1 MAPVHTDVLVIG
13 AGAAG
18 LATAIFSRRS
28 SRALRVLL
36 VDGARRPGAKILVS
50 GGGRCNVTNRRV
62 TERDF
67 SGSSPASIR
76 RVLKSLPVERTVA
89 FFEELGVRLH
99 EEPLGKLF
107 PDSNRARD
115 VLEALLAE
123 ATRVGVSRLDGHRV
137 HSVSVDGQGFSVQAG
152 DEVIAA
158 RSVVL
163 ATGGQSLPKS
173 GSDGGGFDL
182 ARALGHTIVPPV
194 PALVPL
200 VLDAASALPFADL
213 AGITHEVEI
222 TVWID
227 GRVDTRICGSLL
239 WTHVGVSGPAAL
251 DVSRHWARATAAGV
265 PVALTLSACPGARFE
280 TMDADLQARCTER
293 PRAEVH
299 TILSTLVP
307 SALSATLLRTLG
319 IDAHTAAGALSRTA
333 RRELAHALTEW
344 PLPVV
349 GTRGYNHAEVTA
361 GGVPL
366 AEVHPSTLESRI
378 CPGLFFAGEVLD
390 VDGRLGGFNFQWA
403 WASAHVAAHGLMTRA
418 HAHAPAPRAPGAQE
432 DTA

>member
-1 MAPVHTDVLVIG
+1 MRTDVLVIG

-18 LATAIFSRRS
+18 LATAIFTRRS
-28 SRALRVLL
+28 SRALHVLL

-50 GGGRCNVTNRRV
+50 GGGRCNVTNRTV

-107 PDSNRARD
+107 PDSNRARE
-115 VLEALLAE
+115 VLEALLRE
-123 ATRVGVSRLDGHRV
+123 ADRVGVSRLDGHRV
-137 HSVSVDGQGFSVQAG
+137 RRVSADGHGFSVEAG
-152 DEVIAA
+152 DTVIAA

-182 ARALGHTIVPPV
+182 ARTLGHTIVPPV

-200 VLDAASALPFADL
+200 VLDPASRLPFAEL
-213 AGITHEVEI
+213 SGVTHDVEI
-222 TVWID
+222 TVWLD
-227 GRVDTRICGSLL
+227 GRVDSRVRGSLL

-251 DVSRHWARATAAGV
+251 DVSRHWTRAHASGV
-265 PVALTLSACPGARFE
+265 PVLLTLSACPGARFE
-280 TMDADLQARCTER
+280 TMDAELQARCAER
-293 PRAEVH
+293 PRASVH
-299 TILSTLVP
+299 TVVCARVP
-307 SALSATLLRTLG
+307 AALASTLLRTLR
-319 IDAHTAAGALSRTA
+319 IDEHMAAGALSRA
-333 RRELAHALTEW
+333 SRRELAHALTEW

-366 AEVHPSTLESRI
+366 AEVNPSTLESRI

-403 WASAHVAAHGLMTRA
+403 WASAHVAAHGLTTRA
-418 HAHAPAPRAPGAQE
+418 HAQEQARLSSGPQE

>member
-1 MAPVHTDVLVIG
+1 MITVHTDVLVVG

-28 SRALRVLL
+28 SRAIEVLL

-50 GGGRCNVTNRRV
+50 GGGRCNVTNRTV

-89 FFEELGVRLH
+89 FFDELGVRLH

-115 VLEALLAE
+115 VLEALLHE

-137 HSVSVDGQGFSVQAG
+137 HSVAVDGHGFLVRAG
-152 DEVIAA
+152 DEVISA

-182 ARALGHTIVPPV
+182 ARALGHTVVPPV

-200 VLDAASALPFADL
+200 VLDPASPLPFAEL
-213 AGITHEVEI
+213 SGVTHDVEI
-222 TVWID
+222 AVWLD
-227 GRVDTRICGSLL
+227 GRVDSRIQGSLL
-239 WTHVGVSGPAAL
+239 WTHVGISGPAAL
-251 DVSRHWARATAAGV
+251 DVSRHWTRAQASGV
-265 PVALTLSACPGARFE
+265 PVALTLSMCPGARFE
-280 TMDADLQARCTER
+280 TMDADLQARCAER
-293 PRAEVH
+293 PRALIH
-299 TILSTLVP
+299 TVVCALVP
-307 SALSATLLRTLG
+307 SALASTLLRTLR
-319 IDAHTAAGALSRTA
+319 IDERAAAGTLSRTS

-344 PLPVV
+344 PLPVA

-366 AEVHPSTLESRI
+366 AEVNPSTLESRL

-403 WASAHVAAHGLMTRA
+403 WASAHAAAHGLITRA
-418 HAHAPAPRAPGAQE
+418 HTQDAAPRVPAPQE
-432 DTA
+432 DPA

>member
-1 MAPVHTDVLVIG
+1 MQTDILIIG

-28 SRALRVLL
+28 SRALTVLL

-50 GGGRCNVTNRRV
+50 GGGRCNVTNRTV

-89 FFEELGVRLH
+89 FFEELGVELH

-115 VLEALLAE
+115 VLEALLNESA
-123 ATRVGVSRLDGHRV
+123 RVGVSRLDGHRV
-137 HSVSVDGQGFSVQAG
+137 HSVSVNGQGFSVQAG
-152 DEVIAA
+152 AEVIRA

-182 ARALGHTIVPPV
+182 ARALGHTIVLPV

-200 VLDAASALPFADL
+200 TLDPASALPFAEL
-213 AGITHEVEI
+213 SGVTHDVEI
-222 TVWID
+222 TVWLD
-227 GRVDTRICGSLL
+227 GRVDSRVRGSLL

-251 DVSRHWARATAAGV
+251 DVSRHWTRARASSV
-265 PVALTLSACPGARFE
+265 PVSLTLSVCPGARFD
-280 TMDADLQARCTER
+280 TMDADLQARCAER

-307 SALSATLLRTLG
+307 SALSSTLLRTLG
-319 IDAHTAAGALSRTA
+319 VDEHTAAGALSRTA

-366 AEVHPSTLESRI
+366 AEVNPSTLESRI

-418 HAHAPAPRAPGAQE
+418 HAPDQARSGTGLQE